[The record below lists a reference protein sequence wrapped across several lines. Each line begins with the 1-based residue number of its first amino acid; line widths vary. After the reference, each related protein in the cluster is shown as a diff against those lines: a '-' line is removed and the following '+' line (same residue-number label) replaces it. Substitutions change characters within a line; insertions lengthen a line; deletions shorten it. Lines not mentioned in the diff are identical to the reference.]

1 MSDWPT
7 DRPVTYDSSFV
18 WGWDV
23 SATVY
28 KWLEPGVHI
37 EQAPT
42 LAAGG
47 GRYKQKCV
55 VIGHES
61 VYFGDMT

>member
-1 MSDWPT
+1 MSTWPSS
-7 DRPVTYDSSFV
+7 RPIAYNSSFV

-23 SATVY
+23 SASVY
-28 KWLEPGVHI
+28 KWLEPGVHT
-37 EQAPT
+37 ELALA

-47 GRYKQKCV
+47 GRYKQKFIV
-55 VIGHES
+55 VGKDV